1 VRCHE
6 DSGSRRTQR
15 NTDEYVSSE
24 VRRDGDLCAVESADA
39 LQLAIV
45 DGAVGRVREV
55 VGEDAVPSPAE
66 RPRTADE
73 EAVGSLEVH
82 RGEGEGS
89 RAAATLVEPRRTS
102 SNLGESRRISASLNL
117 AI

>member
-1 VRCHE
+1 M
-6 DSGSRRTQR
+6 
-15 NTDEYVSSE
+15 NTCLPKSSE

-66 RPRTADE
+66 RPRTA
-73 EAVGSLEVH
+73 EAVGSRQLGGAQRRE
-82 RGEGEGS
+82 RGKQGCRYSG
-89 RAAATLVEPRRTS
+89 RIS
-102 SNLGESRRISASLNL
+102 SNLVESRRVSASPYL
-117 AI
+117 AIWRTLQVMA